1 MSDQEF
7 QLVIKAQNGCIQS
20 FEALIRPLDRKM
32 LSLAASLSNNPY
44 DAEEVYQEAM
54 LTAFK
59 NIGSFKMQSQFST
72 WLYRILV
79 NTAMSLGRKLKNKIN
94 SLIFNQSALAGDA
107 EYANEASIEHYMPG
121 DSRIEPESVLINA
134 ELSAAISYGIS
145 QLSEKEKLAFTLC
158 HQQQIKILDAS
169 WIMDCT
175 EGAVKNYLFR
185 GRQKMQVHLQE
196 FR

>member
-1 MSDQEF
+1 LSDQEF

-72 WLYRILV
+72 WLYRIVV

-94 SLIFNQSALAGDA
+94 SLIFNQSALAKDT
-107 EYANEASIEHYMPG
+107 EYANEASIEHYIPG
-121 DSRIEPESVLINA
+121 DSRIEPESVLLNA
-134 ELSAAISYGIS
+134 ELSAAISYGTS
-145 QLSEKEKLAFTLC
+145 QLSDKEKLAFTLC

-169 WIMDCT
+169 WVMGCT